1 MKVVREELNNG
12 IPLYKIRIPDAK
24 TIGISI
30 NVKIGSIYED
40 KDKRGISHFLEHMMF
55 KSNKRYTS
63 QQISMGLELN
73 GGICNAFTSNILTSY
88 FVEVI
93 PQGFEKVVDI
103 LYSMFEND
111 KFDEKEFELEKKVV
125 LTEIERYENN
135 PEDLMD
141 RLIPKSVFGESDYGE
156 PISGYRE
163 TVEFISKKDLEDF
176 KSNFYRSNEMF
187 IILEGNF
194 KQKHVRILNK
204 YFSKLEEGKTKKK
217 KPSISD
223 GKDIV
228 IKHDT
233 KNQIYFSRSHVV
245 DINRKTYHLP
255 FAFSEIVSGGISS
268 LTFNTIREKYGIGY
282 SVYFE
287 PTYIFENKLILS
299 LAIPGFE
306 KEKESLLEKAIK
318 EFENS
323 IFDKNLEKYV
333 KGRKERI
340 KLKFEKLRTNL
351 FERLRKEAF
360 LIHLFEE
367 TLENLY
373 NKILKV
379 SAEEIRGFYEKLGE
393 GRIVKILPK

>member
-1 MKVVREELNNG
+1 MKVVKEELDNG
-12 IPLYKIRIPDAK
+12 IPLYKIKIPDAK

-55 KSNKRYTS
+55 KSNKKYTS

-163 TVEFISKKDLEDF
+163 TVESISKQDLEEF
-176 KSNFYRSNEMF
+176 KNKFYKSNEMF
-187 IILEGNF
+187 IIIEGNF
-194 KQKHVRILNK
+194 KQKHVKILNK
-204 YFSKLEEGKTKKK
+204 YFSKLDGGKVKKK
-217 KPSISD
+217 EPSISE
-223 GKDIV
+223 GKDI
-228 IKHDT
+228 IITHDT
-233 KNQIYFSRSHVV
+233 KNQIYFSKNHV
-245 DINRKTYHLP
+245 ININKRNYHLP

-268 LTFNTIREKYGIGY
+268 LTFNTIREKFGIGY

-287 PTYIFENKLILS
+287 PTYIFEDKLILS

-360 LIHLFEE
+360 LIYLFEE

-379 SAEEIRGFYEKLGE
+379 SAKEIRSFYEKLGE

>member
-1 MKVVREELNNG
+1 MKVLKEELDNG

-55 KSNKRYTS
+55 KSNKKYTS

-93 PQGFEKVVDI
+93 PQGFERIVDI
-103 LYSMFEND
+103 LFSMFEND

-125 LTEIERYENN
+125 LSEIERYENN
-135 PEDLMD
+135 PEDLMN
-141 RLIPKSVFGESDYGE
+141 RLVPKSVFGESDYGE

-163 TVEFISKKDLEDF
+163 TVESISKQDLEEF
-176 KSNFYRSNEMF
+176 KSNFYKSNEMF
-187 IILEGNF
+187 IILEGKFN
-194 KQKHVRILNK
+194 QKHLKILNK
-204 YFSKLEEGKTKKK
+204 YFSKIDESKARKK
-217 KPSISD
+217 KPSISK
-223 GKDIV
+223 GKNIV

-233 KNQIYFSRSHVV
+233 KNQIYFSRNHVNN
-245 DINRKTYHLP
+245 INRKNYYLP

-268 LTFNTIREKYGIGY
+268 LTFNIIRGIFGIGY

-287 PTYIFENKLILS
+287 PTYIFEDKLILS
-299 LAIPGFE
+299 FGIPGFE
-306 KEKESLLEKAIK
+306 KEKEKFLERATE

-323 IFDKNLEKYV
+323 MFDKNFEKYV

-351 FERLRKEAF
+351 FERLGKEVF
-360 LIHLFEE
+360 LIYLFEE

-379 SAEEIRGFYEKLGE
+379 SAEEIRDFYKNLSD